1 MAKNTAAFF
10 DIDGTIYRNSL
21 MIEHFKKLIKYEVV
35 DPSVW
40 YGKVKHSF
48 NEWERRLLDF
58 DIYLLELVEIYVKQ
72 LKGINKDYIEF
83 IANQVITLNG
93 EKIYKYSRDRIEY
106 HKNKGDLVFFISG
119 SPDFLVSK
127 MAEKYDITEYR
138 ASIYEV
144 DSEGRFTGELQG
156 MWDSRNK
163 LKSVKSLIDK
173 YDIDMSKSYAYG
185 DTAGDYSMLKM
196 VGKPIVINPNRE
208 LFMMLRKDPEL
219 ADKIRIIVERK
230 DMIYKLSPYIEI
242 I

>member
-1 MAKNTAAFF
+1 MGKNTAAFF

-21 MIEHFKKLIKYEVV
+21 MIEHFKKLIKYEMI
-35 DPSVW
+35 DPAVW
-40 YGKVKHSF
+40 DGKVKHSF

-58 DIYLLELVEIYVKQ
+58 DIYLGELVEIYVKQ
-72 LKGINKDYIEF
+72 LQGINKSYIEF
-83 IANQVITLNG
+83 IANQVISLNG
-93 EKIYKYSRDRIEY
+93 EKIYKYSRDRIQH
-106 HKNKGDLVFFISG
+106 HKERGDFVFFISG

-127 MAEKYDITEYR
+127 MAEKYDITEFR

-144 DSEGRFTGELQG
+144 DENDNFTGELQG
-156 MWDSRNK
+156 MWDSKNK
-163 LKSVKSLIDK
+163 LKSVKELIDK
-173 YDIDMSKSYAYG
+173 YDLDLENCYAYG

-208 LFMMLRKDPEL
+208 LFMMIRKDPEL
-219 ADKIRIIVERK
+219 SDKIRIIVERK